1 MNQTWNRAP
10 STSTRAWTLT
20 LSILCGLLWAPP
32 TSVYGLRVQIRART
46 QVSAAIRADGQRWFL
61 HGRVVDPSSEQV
73 ALVLDLLVEAYAVP
87 DDQYGC
93 FQRRDPRQ
101 FAELKEAAEQAG
113 VLLPANRYIS
123 PEDRA
128 NAYAWQLVLDF
139 MISHYDYITE

>member
-1 MNQTWNRAP
+1 MALEAETKQEYRRVLDKIDLTVPPIDNADLR
-10 STSTRAWTLT
+10 STIANLYDRM
-20 LSILCGLLWAPP
+20 
-32 TSVYGLRVQIRART
+32 
-46 QVSAAIRADGQRWFL
+46 
-61 HGRVVDPSSEQV
+61 HGRVVDPSSEEV